1 MIKFFSDKITDVLV
15 YNKSIDSEDS
25 DVCSYGLEILIS
37 ALVNLVMVL
46 ILGATFGKFI
56 QTIVF
61 VICYCSIRQFSG
73 GYHADTHGRCIFT
86 FLCMYLATVV
96 FITNIK
102 SIDLRFMVMFITILN
117 WLIIYRLVP
126 VEHINNPLN
135 EIEKNKNRR
144 NARVIVSLVLVA
156 ILIGLYLYLVYE
168 YILYGAVAL
177 CWVSFMLILQIIKNK
192 GEK

>member
-46 ILGATFGKFI
+46 ILGAIFGKFI

-86 FLCMYLATVV
+86 FLCMYLVTVV

-102 SIDLRFMVMFITILN
+102 SIDLRFMVMLITILN

-135 EIEKNKNRR
+135 EIEKNKNRG
-144 NARVIVSLVLVA
+144 NARVIVSLVLVG

>member
-25 DVCSYGLEILIS
+25 EVCSYGLEILIS
-37 ALVNLVMVL
+37 ALINLVMVL
-46 ILGATFGKFI
+46 ILGAMFGKFA
-56 QTIVF
+56 QTVVF

-102 SIDLRFMVMFITILN
+102 TIDLRIIVMFISILN

-126 VEHINNPLN
+126 VEHINNPLS

-144 NARVIVSLVLVA
+144 NARVIISLVLAA

-177 CWVSFMLILQIIKNK
+177 CWVSFMLILQKIKNK

>member
-46 ILGATFGKFI
+46 ILGAIFGKFI

>member
-37 ALVNLVMVL
+37 ALANLVMVL
-46 ILGATFGKFI
+46 ILGAIFGKFI

>member
-86 FLCMYLATVV
+86 FLCMYLVTVV

-102 SIDLRFMVMFITILN
+102 SIDLRFMVMLITILN

-135 EIEKNKNRR
+135 EIEKNKNRG
-144 NARVIVSLVLVA
+144 NARVIVSLVLVG